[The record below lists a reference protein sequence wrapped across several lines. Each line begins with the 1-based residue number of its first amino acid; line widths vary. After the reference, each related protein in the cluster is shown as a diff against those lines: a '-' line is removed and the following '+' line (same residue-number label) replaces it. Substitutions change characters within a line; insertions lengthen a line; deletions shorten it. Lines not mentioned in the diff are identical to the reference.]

1 MDSMEI
7 FGVYGLDTI
16 LIIAFAVFFYKAADY
31 ENASKILWVGLSI
44 IVSFLNRIL
53 GGGLLTLI
61 SGQVVLF
68 FAIAVVRAVF
78 SRKE

>member
-1 MDSMEI
+1 MEI
-7 FGVYGLDTI
+7 FGVYDFDTI
-16 LIIAFAVFFYKAADY
+16 LTIVFAVFFYKAAGY

-44 IVSFLNRIL
+44 IVSLLSRIF
-53 GGGLLTLI
+53 GFGLIGLI

-68 FAIAVVRAVF
+68 FAIAVIRSIF

>member
-1 MDSMEI
+1 MEI
-7 FGVYGLDTI
+7 FGVYDFDTI
-16 LIIAFAVFFYKAADY
+16 LIIAFAVFFYKAADH

-44 IVSFLNRIL
+44 IVSFLNRIF
-53 GGGLLTLI
+53 GFGLIGLI

-68 FAIAVVRAVF
+68 FAIAVIRAIY

>member
-1 MDSMEI
+1 MEI

-31 ENASKILWVGLSI
+31 ENASKILWAGLSI
-44 IVSFLNRIL
+44 IVSLLSRIFGFRL
-53 GGGLLTLI
+53 IGLI

-68 FAIAVVRAVF
+68 FAIAVIRSIF
-78 SRKE
+78 SRKD

>member
-1 MDSMEI
+1 MEI
-7 FGVYGLDTI
+7 FGVYDFDTI

-31 ENASKILWVGLSI
+31 ENASKILWAGLSI

-68 FAIAVVRAVF
+68 FAIAVIRSIF

>member
-1 MDSMEI
+1 MEI
-7 FGVYGLDTI
+7 FGVYDFDTI
-16 LIIAFAVFFYKAADY
+16 FIIAFAIFFYKAAEY
-31 ENASKILWVGLSI
+31 ENASKILWTGLSI
-44 IVSFLNRIL
+44 IASFLNRIL

-68 FAIAVVRAVF
+68 FAIAVIRSIF